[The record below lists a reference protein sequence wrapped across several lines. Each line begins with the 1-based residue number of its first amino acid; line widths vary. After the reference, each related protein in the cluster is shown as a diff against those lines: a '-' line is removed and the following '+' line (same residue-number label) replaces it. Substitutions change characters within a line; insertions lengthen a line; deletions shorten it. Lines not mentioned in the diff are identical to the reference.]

1 MSNYII
7 IYLKK
12 IDKVKIIIPAILFL
26 YLVVTL
32 LIWKKHE
39 WEPSSMVHFGNEFIE
54 LNLEYMPPRAVVEK
68 GYEGDLGAGYDGQIF
83 YFYSRAL
90 SSFSL
95 KWPIGFD
102 DSYRAPRIGYPLLI
116 SIFGIYSPNGSILG
130 MYIWNIMLFILSAL
144 ALRKILG
151 DYSYLVWI
159 YIASPFSLGSYSV
172 LVSDSVLVSLVIL
185 SYYFYLKESYLPF
198 FLLASLSILTKEPAF
213 FLYFPLG
220 LMELKDK
227 NWKKSTVIL
236 STLVIPILW
245 HVYLRITFPDW
256 KPTRILSFI
265 LPFEGIISYLK
276 FLLSSTSS
284 GDWKEMARAF
294 SRFPLVI
301 VLVVGIYSAIAGNWK
316 NGTVYRIG
324 LLLNFLLVI
333 LAGYYHFWSVYEN
346 VSRMFTLSIPLMI
359 LLAKE
364 DGMTS
369 RIYYFIMVKI
379 ILLLFLVKI
388 GFIQKA
394 QEYFI
399 WTF

>member
-1 MSNYII
+1 MSDYIVF
-7 IYLKK
+7 YLKK
-12 IDKVKIIIPAILFL
+12 LDKVKIIIPAILFL

-130 MYIWNIMLFILSAL
+130 MYSWNILLFILSAL

-151 DYSYLVWI
+151 DYSYLVWV
-159 YIASPFSLGSYSV
+159 YIVSPFSLGSYSV
-172 LVSDSVLVSLVIL
+172 LVSDSILVSLVIL

-220 LMELKDK
+220 LIELKDR
-227 NWKKSTVIL
+227 NWKKSIVIL
-236 STLVIPILW
+236 STLVVPFLW
-245 HVYLRITFPDW
+245 HAYLRITFPDW

-265 LPFEGIISYLK
+265 LPFEGIVSYLK

-284 GDWKEMARAF
+284 GDWKEMSRAL

-301 VLVVGIYSAIAGNWK
+301 ILVVGIYSAIAGDWK
-316 NGTVYRIG
+316 KGTVYRMG

-346 VSRMFTLSIPLMI
+346 VSRMFAMSVPLMI

-364 DGMTS
+364 DGINS
-369 RIYYFIMVKI
+369 RIYYFFMVKV
-379 ILLLFLVKI
+379 ILLLFLLKI

>member
-102 DSYRAPRIGYPLLI
+102 DSYIAPRIGYPLII

-130 MYIWNIMLFILSAL
+130 MYIWNILLFILSVL

-151 DYSYLVWI
+151 DSSYLVWI

-172 LVSDSVLVSLVIL
+172 LVSDSILVSLVIL

-227 NWKKSTVIL
+227 NWKKSIVIL
-236 STLVIPILW
+236 STLVIPFLW

-284 GDWKEMARAF
+284 SDWKEMARAF
-294 SRFPLVI
+294 SRFPLVV

-364 DGMTS
+364 DGVIS
-369 RIYYFIMVKI
+369 RVYYFIMVKI

>member
-1 MSNYII
+1 MSNPFVY
-7 IYLKK
+7 YLKK
-12 IDKVKIIIPAILFL
+12 FDKISIILPTILFL
-26 YLVVTL
+26 YFLVTL

-39 WEPSSMVHFGNEFIE
+39 WEPSSMIHFGNEFIE

-95 KWPIGFD
+95 KWPVGFD

-116 SIFGIYSPNGSILG
+116 SVFGVFGPNASIFG
-130 MYIWNIMLFILSAL
+130 MYFWNLSLFVLSVL

-151 DYSYLVWI
+151 EHSYLVWI
-159 YIASPFSLGSYSV
+159 YIVSPFSLGSYTV

-185 SYYFYLKESYLPF
+185 SYYFYLNEKYLPF
-198 FLLASLSILTKEPAF
+198 ILLASISILTKEPAF

-220 LMELKDK
+220 LVELKDK
-227 NWKKSTVIL
+227 NWKKAAMIL
-236 STLVIPILW
+236 STLLLPILW
-245 HVYLRITFPDW
+245 HVYLKITFPDW

-265 LPFEGIISYLK
+265 LPFEGIFSYLK
-276 FLLSSTSS
+276 FLGSSASS
-284 GDWKEMARAF
+284 GDWKEIARAF
-294 SRFPLVI
+294 SRFPLLLI
-301 VLVVGIYSAIAGNWK
+301 LCLGIYSALAGSWK
-316 NGTVYRIG
+316 NGLVYRMG
-324 LLLNFLLVI
+324 LILNFLLVI

-346 VSRMFTLSIPLMI
+346 VSRMFAMSIPLMV

-364 DGMTS
+364 DGVAH
-369 RIYYFIMVKI
+369 RFLFFAMVKI
-379 ILLLFLVKI
+379 ILLLFMLKI
-388 GFIQKA
+388 GLIQKA

-399 WTF
+399 WTY

>member
-220 LMELKDK
+220 LIELKDK
-227 NWKKSTVIL
+227 NWKKSIVII

-294 SRFPLVI
+294 SRFPLVV

-346 VSRMFTLSIPLMI
+346 VSRMFAMSIPLMI

-364 DGMTS
+364 DGVIS
-369 RIYYFIMVKI
+369 RVYYFIMVKV

>member
-1 MSNYII
+1 M
-7 IYLKK
+7 
-12 IDKVKIIIPAILFL
+12 
-26 YLVVTL
+26 
-32 LIWKKHE
+32 
-39 WEPSSMVHFGNEFIE
+39 
-54 LNLEYMPPRAVVEK
+54 
-68 GYEGDLGAGYDGQIF
+68 
-83 YFYSRAL
+83 
-90 SSFSL
+90 
-95 KWPIGFD
+95 
-102 DSYRAPRIGYPLLI
+102 
-116 SIFGIYSPNGSILG
+116 
-130 MYIWNIMLFILSAL
+130 
-144 ALRKILG
+144 
-151 DYSYLVWI
+151 
-159 YIASPFSLGSYSV
+159 GSYSV

-364 DGMTS
+364 DGVTS

>member
-1 MSNYII
+1 
-7 IYLKK
+7 
-12 IDKVKIIIPAILFL
+12 
-26 YLVVTL
+26 
-32 LIWKKHE
+32 
-39 WEPSSMVHFGNEFIE
+39 
-54 LNLEYMPPRAVVEK
+54 MPPRAVVEK

-364 DGMTS
+364 DGVTS